1 MNSFVKNNENSIFK
15 SSTMLSNQLIY
26 WMNLEGKIVFANDCS
41 VETLGYTEE
50 EIKNL
55 SVWDIDTIVKDKK
68 EFDNALVSLEEDINN
83 GTLMESFH
91 IRKDGSTF
99 PVEVVSK
106 FKVIDG
112 KEYIV
117 SYARD
122 ITNRT
127 KRIEEMNFYFRLIN
141 SSNDMILLVE
151 HGSGVIEFANE
162 TTCKVLGYSLEELK
176 TKNIQ
181 DFREPLDSLDN
192 LELPEVFKKLQEQK
206 EMITFGVYTTKDGRK
221 IPVESSLQINN
232 YHDKNYVIAI
242 SRDISDRLNI
252 EKHKE
257 ELNKKLKNYNKTLKK
272 EIAQSKQELIEYE
285 NIMKRQSK
293 MAAMG
298 EMIEN
303 IAHQWRQPL
312 SAVSVLASGMKIQ
325 NEHNLLKKEIL
336 DSGLNDINEQ
346 AQYLSKTIDDF
357 RNFFKPNK
365 QKNHFELEHIIYTTK
380 KLSRAKYDKKDIEY
394 IMNVEDIKLYTFENE
409 LLQVLLNII
418 SNAKEELVKKE
429 HSKYVFINATQD
441 DKHVLISIRDNAG
454 GIDKYIINRV
464 FEPYF
469 TTKHKYHGTGI
480 GLYMS
485 EKIITKHMHGTI
497 DVKNVDFEHDG
508 KAYTG
513 AQFDIKLPL

>member
-1 MNSFVKNNENSIFK
+1 MNTFVKNNEENIFK

-26 WMNLEGKIVFANDCS
+26 WTNKEGRIVFANDCS
-41 VETLGYTEE
+41 SQTLGYTEE
-50 EIKNL
+50 ELNEL
-55 SVWDIDTIVKDKK
+55 YLWDIDTIVKNKE
-68 EFDNALVSLEEDINN
+68 EFDKALIDFEDEIKN

-91 IRKDGSTF
+91 VRKDGSKF

-106 FKVIDG
+106 FKVVDG
-112 KEYIV
+112 REYIV

-127 KRIEEMNFYFRLIN
+127 KRIEQMNFYFRLIN

-151 HGSGVIEFANE
+151 HGSGAIEFAND
-162 TTCKVLGYSLEELK
+162 TTCEILGYSLEELK
-176 TKNIQ
+176 TKNIS
-181 DFREPLDSLDN
+181 DFREPFEALDN

-221 IPVESSLQINN
+221 IPVESSLQVNT
-232 YHDKNYVIAI
+232 YHDKQYVIAI

-257 ELNKKLKNYNKTLKK
+257 ELNKKLKDYNKTLKK
-272 EIAQSKQELIEYE
+272 EIAKAKQELIEYE

-336 DSGLNDINEQ
+336 DSGLNDINEH

-365 QKNHFELEHIIYTTK
+365 QKNHFELEHIIHTTK

-394 IMNVEDIKLYTFENE
+394 IMNIEDIKLYTFENE
-409 LLQVLLNII
+409 LLQVFLNIL

-429 HSKYVFINATQD
+429 HDKFIFINATQD
-441 DKHVLISIRDNAG
+441 ETHAFISIRDNAG

-469 TTKHKYHGTGI
+469 TTKHQSQGTGI

-497 DVKNVDFEHDG
+497 DVKNVNFEHDG
-508 KAYTG
+508 KSYTG